1 MGTQFI
7 NEHMLTEQLLILYT
21 KVGKTMPCLSRAA
34 LLAITL
40 IAFGFCGTPKL
51 AEGQQATLNSEEHP
65 SATWNYV
72 PMTGHE
78 RWNDYLRQNF
88 AQPGAFF
95 QTFFTALGDQTGH
108 IPLNWGSRASVF
120 PQRLGS
126 EFARFTIGGTIE
138 STIDAGLHQDT
149 RFFRCT
155 CHGTVAKSL
164 HAVSRTFLTYNS
176 AGKRRVDIG
185 GIAAIYG
192 GPMLM
197 TTWYP
202 RNYTALGY
210 GIRQGNLAAGIT
222 TGIYVLREFSPE
234 LKRLF
239 RRHDETD
246 ERER

>member
-1 MGTQFI
+1 MHSF
-7 NEHMLTEQLLILYT
+7 
-21 KVGKTMPCLSRAA
+21 SRAP
-34 LLAITL
+34 LAAVAL
-40 IAFGFCGTPKL
+40 IAFAFCGTPYL
-51 AEGQQATLNSEEHP
+51 AEAQQASVNSDRHASP
-65 SATWNYV
+65 TWNYV
-72 PMTGHE
+72 PMTGRE
-78 RWNDYLRQNF
+78 RWNDYVRQNF

-108 IPLNWGSRASVF
+108 VPSNWGSGASVF

-155 CHGTVAKSL
+155 CHGTVARSL

-176 AGKRRVDIG
+176 EGKRRLDIG
-185 GIAAIYG
+185 GIAGMYG

-210 GIRQGNLAAGIT
+210 GIRQGNLALGIT
-222 TGIYVLREFSPE
+222 TGVYLIREFSPE

-239 RRHDETD
+239 QRHDESD
-246 ERER
+246 ERVR

>member
-1 MGTQFI
+1 MQFI

-21 KVGKTMPCLSRAA
+21 KLVETMPCLRRAPCA
-34 LLAITL
+34 AAVL
-40 IAFGFCGTPKL
+40 IAFAFCCAPDL
-51 AEGQQATLNSEEHP
+51 AEGQQAALHRDEP
-65 SATWNYV
+65 ASATSNYV

-78 RWNDYLRQNF
+78 RWDDYVRQNF

-108 IPLNWGSRASVF
+108 VPSNWGSNPALF

-149 RFFRCT
+149 RFFRCA
-155 CHGTVAKSL
+155 CHGTVARSL
-164 HAVSRTFLTYNS
+164 HAVSRTFLTYNRV
-176 AGKRRVDIG
+176 GKRRLDIG
-185 GIAAIYG
+185 GIAGIYG

-210 GIRQGNLAAGIT
+210 GLRQGNLALGIT
-222 TGIYVLREFSPE
+222 TGIYVIREFSPE

-246 ERER
+246 ER

>member
-1 MGTQFI
+1 
-7 NEHMLTEQLLILYT
+7 MLTEQLLILYT
-21 KVGKTMPCLSRAA
+21 KVVETMPCLSRAPLVAVVTIA
-34 LLAITL
+34 LA
-40 IAFGFCGTPKL
+40 FCGTPNL
-51 AEGQQATLNSEEHP
+51 AEGQHADIKGGEHP
-65 SATWNYV
+65 SPTWSYV
-72 PMTGHE
+72 PMTGRE

-108 IPLNWGSRASVF
+108 VPSNWGRGVNVF

-155 CHGTVAKSL
+155 CHGTVARSL
-164 HAVSRTFLTYNS
+164 HAVSRSFLTYNNN
-176 AGKRRVDIG
+176 GKRRLDIG
-185 GIAAIYG
+185 GIAGMYG

-222 TGIYVLREFSPE
+222 GGIYVIREFSPE
-234 LKRLF
+234 LNRLF
-239 RRHDETD
+239 RRHDEMSG
-246 ERER
+246 RVR